1 MLAFTPAQ
9 WNADN
14 ALLNAPRSSDQTAT
28 GALEKGR
35 ADITQIVQDLK
46 ADHAA
51 LGGGSNAFTLGS
63 GPS

>member
-14 ALLNAPRSSDQTAT
+14 ALLDASRSSDQAAT
-28 GALEKGR
+28 GALQKGR
-35 ADITQIVQDLK
+35 ADVKQIVQDLQS

-51 LGGGSNAFTLGS
+51 AASS
-63 GPS
+63 DD